1 MSPPW
6 ASTSQGHPFTS
17 LSWSSYMVAL
27 AWPLSYCIKACSSE
41 FAHTADRLGA
51 HLVREELSAK
61 CDVIN
66 KGA

>member
-1 MSPPW
+1 
-6 ASTSQGHPFTS
+6 
-17 LSWSSYMVAL
+17 MVAL